1 MAPQLRTSLEAKRR
15 RGRVNQRN
23 ESILLFTLGVRG
35 AEKARG
41 GGQGKALKAYLFQ
54 CFMGF
59 LQTETS
65 LVPVL
70 VRRSHGDVSSPPRMG
85 QVGRLDGISG

>member
-35 AEKARG
+35 GRE
-41 GGQGKALKAYLFQ
+41 GK
-54 CFMGF
+54 G
-59 LQTETS
+59 
-65 LVPVL
+65 
-70 VRRSHGDVSSPPRMG
+70 RRSRESLKSLFISMLYGFFADG
-85 QVGRLDGISG
+85 NLACTRLSQKEPWRRV